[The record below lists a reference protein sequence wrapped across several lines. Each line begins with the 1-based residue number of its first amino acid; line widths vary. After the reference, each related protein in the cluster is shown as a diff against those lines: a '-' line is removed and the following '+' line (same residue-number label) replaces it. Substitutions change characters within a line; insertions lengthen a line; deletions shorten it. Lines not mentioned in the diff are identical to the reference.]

1 MSRTHLVLALAL
13 GLGSTTTAAAQQPT
27 TPTTTPTQQL
37 AAMDGRK
44 PVPLLPM
51 MANHQKQNMRDHLVT
66 IQEIIAA
73 LATRDYAAVQ
83 KAATRIESSPQ
94 TAMMCSHMGAG
105 AAGFTEQGMLFH
117 QTADQIGAAAAK
129 QDFEGTL
136 QAVSQTLKTCT
147 TCHATYQQDVV
158 DQATWEAATQMKAPT
173 HAPPKNP

>member
-1 MSRTHLVLALAL
+1 MSRLRLLLALAM
-13 GLGSTTTAAAQQPT
+13 GIGSTTTAAAQQPAAGS
-27 TPTTTPTQQL
+27 PTQQL
-37 AAMDGRK
+37 AALDGRR

-51 MANHQKQNMRDHLVT
+51 MANHQKQNMRDHLVS

-73 LATRDYAAVQ
+73 LAARDYAAVQ
-83 KAATRIESSPQ
+83 KAASRIESSPQ

-105 AAGFTEQGMLFH
+105 AVGFTEQGTLFH

-129 QDFEGTL
+129 EDFEGTL

-158 DQATWEAATQMKAPT
+158 DQASWEAATQMKAPT